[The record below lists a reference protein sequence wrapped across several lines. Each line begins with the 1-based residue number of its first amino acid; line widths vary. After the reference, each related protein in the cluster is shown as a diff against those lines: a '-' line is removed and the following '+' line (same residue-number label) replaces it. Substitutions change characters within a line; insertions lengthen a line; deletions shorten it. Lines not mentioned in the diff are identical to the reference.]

1 MSQENALQTSS
12 ASVLASDGNAAPDA
26 GDGLWVGKVADKVL
40 AEFPDQPLY
49 TCERLSVANID
60 TYFDNYDP
68 ARPVGPG
75 NQPPGYKINP

>member
-1 MSQENALQTSS
+1 MTAAKEQALPKDIQDFLDTCTVS
-12 ASVLASDGNAAPDA
+12 APKTVASRD
-26 GDGLWVGKVADKVL
+26 
-40 AEFPDQPLY
+40 Y